1 MSYWANNHIMGTYLK
16 TNSEC
21 QKIMSSGKISSA
33 IFFLHVAGDEEAL
46 QQPVV
51 CVPSYM
57 QLNENW
63 MWASTFQQHVSSLC
77 VHMSSAFC
85 FYLSTY

>member
-1 MSYWANNHIMGTYLK
+1 MGTYLK

-21 QKIMSSGKISSA
+21 QKIMSSGKISLA

-57 QLNENW
+57 QLNEN
-63 MWASTFQQHVSSLC
+63 
-77 VHMSSAFC
+77 
-85 FYLSTY
+85 